1 MMRQFGWRSTLV
13 AIGVL
18 VAPMRGAVAQ
28 IPTGTVEG
36 KVTETGSGRPL
47 PNAQVFVVGTTAGGV
62 TNETGAYRI
71 TGAPARQAQVQVR
84 LIGFAPVG
92 KSIVITAGQ
101 TTTLNFELQVSAL
114 QLEQVVVTGTGQQV
128 EVKRLGNTVATVQPP
143 EYAPIKSTGE
153 LLQGREPGVVGL
165 PSTGMTGQGSRIRI
179 RGNASL
185 SQSNEP
191 IVFVDGVRINTVG
204 NFGRNVSAGDIGVG
218 ATSRLDDID
227 PSSIERVEI
236 LKGAAAATL
245 YGTEASNGVIQI
257 FTKKGTSGAPRWNV
271 QVDQAAIKYPGDRV
285 QPQSG
290 FARSAGQADS
300 LSKFWGRTITPFQ
313 VFSIQSTDR
322 LWNTGMGTTVNASV
336 NGGTSGFTYF
346 TSGRYANEDGPM
358 THALGPS
365 TDENRKAQAQIN
377 LGIVPFN
384 KMRLGVRSTY
394 VNIRQQTPTSA
405 NNIYGIPA
413 LSLFSKPEQA
423 NCVASSTGASDAS
436 LGIASPGHC
445 KGPGNEFGNTSFAT
459 VREAK
464 QLQVEQTVGR
474 FIGVFDASYTPTSN
488 VTVSATFGADES
500 NDRASFFRAFGYNL
514 DRFTGNL
521 VQGSRSVNAR
531 RDREYTL
538 DSKIAWNTKPFET
551 LTSDFVAGG
560 QAFISRVQQNGGTD
574 QNFPGPGIE
583 IVGSGSQPVQDENF
597 LSTVNGGFF
606 GQEQIGWR
614 SWVFT
619 TLGGRYDYSSAFG
632 KTSGGVFYPKA
643 SISVVPSDIPGYGA
657 PFGLNQF
664 RVRAAIGRSGRQP
677 GAFDKLTTYTALTS
691 ELGAGLVPQNLGD
704 PELKPEISTEWE
716 AGTELGFANGKVGF
730 EATYWNRDVT
740 DALVTKQFAW
750 SGGFRAT
757 QLANVG
763 KLAAHGVDLNL
774 KVFPVSRQNV
784 ALDVFVNGAYLFQEI
799 TSLGGA
805 APLKV
810 GGSYV
815 RYRNFLKEGEAPG
828 ALFGAALPKACSA
841 RPAGKTYMCLNP
853 GEVPFDFNNDGKP
866 DTEAQ
871 ALAFLATPRNPDVV
885 NPIRYDE
892 DGDGDYLDHYLGKP
906 YPDWQGGLGGN
917 LTLFKRWRIY
927 SLFEYRGGDYTITD
941 LTGAF
946 RQASPTLGRNTPGA
960 AKIEAALL
968 NPASTPEQRLAAAK
982 EWANT
987 YKALSPYDGL
997 NQNKNGD
1004 FVRWRELSVTYNA
1017 PLSMANR
1024 IGARDLSLTLSGR
1037 NLMLFTKYKG
1047 IDPEVN
1053 AIGPGANQ
1061 GGVDTNFLDSVDA
1074 FNWPIP
1080 RRFQISARLSF

>member
-1 MMRQFGWRSTLV
+1 MPSRFGWKLTLLAVGALFASSRS
-13 AIGVL
+13 AF
-18 VAPMRGAVAQ
+18 AQ

-36 KVTETGSGRPL
+36 KVTEAGSGRPL
-47 PNAQVFVVGTTAGGV
+47 PNAQVFVVGTTAGSV
-62 TNETGAYRI
+62 TTETGSYRI
-71 TGAPARQAQVQVR
+71 TGAPARQAQIQVR

-92 KSIVITAGQ
+92 RTIVVAAGQ

-114 QLEQVVVTGTGQQV
+114 QLEQIVVTGTGQQV
-128 EVKRLGNTVATVQPP
+128 EVKKLGNTVATVQPP
-143 EYAPIKSTGE
+143 QNAPIKSAGE

-165 PSTGMTGQGSRIRI
+165 PSTGLTGQGSRIRI

-218 ATSRLDDID
+218 STSRLDDID

-257 FTKKGTSGAPRWNV
+257 FTKKGISGAPRWNF
-271 QVDQAAIKYPGDRV
+271 QAEQAAISYPGDRV
-285 QPQSG
+285 LPQAG
-290 FARSAGQADS
+290 FARTAGQADS
-300 LSKFWGRTITPFQ
+300 LSKFWGRSITPFQ
-313 VFSIQSTDR
+313 VFTIQSTDR
-322 LWNTGMGTTVNASV
+322 LWETGYGTTLNGSV

-346 TSGRYANEDGPM
+346 TSGRYAHENGPM
-358 THALGPS
+358 TKSLGPS
-365 TDENRKAQAQIN
+365 TDENRKAQGQVN

-384 KMRLGVRSTY
+384 NMRVGLRTTY
-394 VNIRQQTPTSA
+394 VNVLQQTPTSA
-405 NNIYGIPA
+405 NNIYGVPA

-423 NCVASSTGASDAS
+423 NCIASDPNKTDPNY
-436 LGIASPGHC
+436 GVASPGRC
-445 KGPGNEFGNTSFAT
+445 KGAGNEFGNTSFAT

-464 QLQVEQTVGR
+464 QLQVEQSVGR
-474 FIGVFDASYTPTSN
+474 FIGVVDAAYTPSSN
-488 VTVSATFGADES
+488 VTVSATLGADES
-500 NDRASFFRAFGYNL
+500 NDRASFFRAFGYNV

-521 VQGSRSVNAR
+521 VQGSRAVNSR

-538 DSKIAWNTKPFET
+538 DSKVAWNTKPTERIS
-551 LTSDFVAGG
+551 SDFVAGG

-606 GQEQIGWR
+606 AQEQVGLNNWI
-614 SWVFT
+614 FT
-619 TLGGRYDYSSAFG
+619 TVGGRYDYSSAFG
-632 KTSGGVFYPKA
+632 KTSGGVFYPKV
-643 SISVVPSDIPGYGA
+643 SLSVVLSDLPGWSA
-657 PFGLNQF
+657 PLGLGQF
-664 RVRAAIGRSGRQP
+664 RVRAALGRSGRQP
-677 GAFDKLTTYTALTS
+677 GAFDKLTTYNALTS
-691 ELGAGLVPQNLGD
+691 ELGSGLVPQNLGD

-730 EATYWNRDVT
+730 EATYWNRSVD
-740 DALVTKQFAW
+740 DALVPKQFAW

-757 QLANVG
+757 QLANIG

-774 KVFPVSRQNV
+774 KMFPVNRENV
-784 ALDVFVNGAYLFQEI
+784 AFDFFVNGAYLFQNIE
-799 TSLGGA
+799 SLGGA

-815 RYRNFLKEGEAPG
+815 RYRNFLKEGYGPG
-828 ALFGAALPKACSA
+828 ALFGAALPGPCSK
-841 RPAGKTYMCLNP
+841 RPSGATYTCINT

-866 DTEAQ
+866 DTEAE
-871 ALAFLATPRNPDVV
+871 ALAFLSTPRNPDNV

-892 DGDGDYLDHYLGKP
+892 DKDGDFLDHYLGKP
-906 YPDWQGGLGGN
+906 YPDWQGGFGGN
-917 LTLFKRWRIY
+917 LTLFKRWRLY

-941 LTGAF
+941 LTDAF
-946 RQASPTLGRNTPGA
+946 RQASPTLGRNFVGPA
-960 AKIEAALL
+960 QVEATLL
-968 NPASTPEQRLAAAK
+968 NPSSTPEQRLEAAK
-982 EWANT
+982 EWAYK

-997 NQNKNGD
+997 NQNKAGD
-1004 FVRWRELSVTYNA
+1004 FIRWRELSLTYDA
-1017 PLSMANR
+1017 PSTLASKMHV
-1024 IGARDLSLTLSGR
+1024 RDLGITLSARNLTLWS
-1037 NLMLFTKYKG
+1037 KYTG

-1080 RRFQISARLSF
+1080 RRFQLSARFSF

>member
-1 MMRQFGWRSTLV
+1 MTSRFGWSLTLL
-13 AIGVL
+13 AFGSFIAL
-18 VAPMRGAVAQ
+18 PRASIAQ
-28 IPTGTVEG
+28 VPTGTVEG
-36 KVTETGSGRPL
+36 TVTEAGSNRPL
-47 PNAQVFVVGTTAGGV
+47 PNAQVFVVGTTAGAV

-71 TGAPARQAQVQVR
+71 TGAPARQAQIQVR
-84 LIGFAPVG
+84 LIGFAPVAR
-92 KSIVITAGQ
+92 SIAIPAGQ
-101 TTTLNFELQVSAL
+101 TATLNFSLQVSAL

-128 EVKRLGNTVATVQPP
+128 EVKKLGNTVATVQPP
-143 EYAPIKSTGE
+143 QYAPIKSAGE

-191 IVFVDGVRINTVG
+191 IVFIDGVRINTVG
-204 NFGRNVSAGDIGVG
+204 NFGRNVSAGDIGIG

-227 PSSIERVEI
+227 PSTIERVEI

-257 FTKKGTSGAPRWNV
+257 FTKKGTSGAPRWNF
-271 QVDQAAIKYPGDRV
+271 QVEESAIRYPGDRV
-285 QPQSG
+285 FPQAG
-290 FARSAGQADS
+290 FARTAPQADS

-322 LWNTGMGTTVNASV
+322 LWETGNGTTLDGSV

-346 TSGRYANEDGPM
+346 ASGRYFKEDGPM
-358 THALGPS
+358 THDLGPS
-365 TDENRKAQAQIN
+365 TDENRKAQGALN
-377 LGIVPFN
+377 LAIVPFN
-384 KMRLGVRSTY
+384 KMRMGVRTSY
-394 VNIRQQTPTSA
+394 VSVKQQTPTSA
-405 NNIYGIPA
+405 NNIYGVPA

-423 NCVASSTGASDAS
+423 NCRASDLAKTDPNY
-436 LGIASPGHC
+436 GVASPGRC

-474 FIGVFDASYTPTSN
+474 FIGVVDGAYTPTSN
-488 VTVSATFGADES
+488 VNISATVGADES
-500 NDRASFFRAFGYNL
+500 NDRASFFRAFGYAKDN
-514 DRFTGNL
+514 FTGNL
-521 VQGSRSVNAR
+521 LQGSRAVNAR

-538 DSKIAWNTKPFET
+538 DGKMAWNTKPSEQIS
-551 LTSDFVAGG
+551 SDFVVGG

-583 IVGSGSQPVQDENF
+583 VVGAGSQPVQDENF

-606 GQEQIGWR
+606 AQEQVGLHN
-614 SWVFT
+614 WVFT

-643 SISVVPSDIPGYGA
+643 SISIVPSDLGGWKSPL
-657 PFGLNQF
+657 GLNQF
-664 RVRAAIGRSGRQP
+664 RLRAALGRSGRQP

-704 PELKPEISTEWE
+704 PDLKPEISTEWE
-716 AGTELGFANGKVGF
+716 AGTELGFAQGKFGF
-730 EATYWNRDVT
+730 EASYWNRTVN
-740 DALVTKQFAW
+740 DALVPKQFAW

-757 QLANVG
+757 QLANIG
-763 KLAAHGVDLNL
+763 KLAAHGVDLSVKL
-774 KVFPVSRQNV
+774 FPMSRENV
-784 ALDVFVNGAYLFQEI
+784 AFDVFANGAYLWQKIE
-799 TSLGGA
+799 SLGGA
-805 APLKV
+805 APLKA

-815 RYRNFLKEGEAPG
+815 RYRNFLKAGEAPG
-828 ALFGAALPKACSA
+828 ALFGAALPKPCSA
-841 RPAGKTYMCLNP
+841 RPAGKTYICLNP
-853 GEVPFDFNNDGKP
+853 GEVPFDFNADGKP
-866 DTEAQ
+866 DTEAE
-871 ALAFLATPRNPDVV
+871 ALAFLSTPRNPDNV

-892 DGDGDYLDHYLGKP
+892 DGDGDFLDHYLGKP
-906 YPDWQGGLGGN
+906 YPDWQGGFGGN
-917 LTLFKRWRIY
+917 LTLFKRWRVY
-927 SLFEYRGGDYTITD
+927 SLWEYRAGNYTITD
-941 LTGAF
+941 LTDAF
-946 RQASPTLGRNTPGA
+946 RQASPTLGRNYVGPA
-960 AKIEAALL
+960 QVEATLL
-968 NPASTPEQRLAAAK
+968 NPASTAEQRLEAAK
-982 EWANT
+982 KWAYE

-1004 FVRWRELSVTYNA
+1004 FVRWREISVTYDTPASMASKLGMRDLSVT
-1017 PLSMANR
+1017 LSA
-1024 IGARDLSLTLSGR
+1024 R
-1037 NLMLFTKYKG
+1037 NLALWTKYTG

-1080 RRFQISARLSF
+1080 RRFQLAARFSF